1 MSAFQEHRNLLFTVA
16 YEILGSAQDAE
27 DVLQETWLRWDAVL
41 QDEEKADEV
50 RDPRAYLVRIATR
63 QALNRLRTQQ
73 RRRETYVG
81 PWLPEPLLTAPD
93 VAEDAELAESVSM
106 AMLLVLD
113 TLTPTERAV
122 FVLREVFGF
131 EYAEIAAS
139 VDKSEAAVRQ
149 VLSRARNHV
158 QARRPRASDEVDRDA
173 VIDRFLAAAAGG
185 DLQQLMDVLAPD
197 VVLLSDGGG
206 VKQAALRP
214 ILGRDKVLRWL
225 VGVMGKNQGA
235 ITMDTAVVNG
245 QKGLRIFS
253 DGELDVVAAV
263 RIDDGLITELY
274 FVRNPAKLAH
284 LDGEAADL
292 GR

>member
-1 MSAFQEHRNLLFTVA
+1 
-16 YEILGSAQDAE
+16 
-27 DVLQETWLRWDAVL
+27 
-41 QDEEKADEV
+41 
-50 RDPRAYLVRIATR
+50 
-63 QALNRLRTQQ
+63 
-73 RRRETYVG
+73 
-81 PWLPEPLLTAPD
+81 
-93 VAEDAELAESVSM
+93 
-106 AMLLVLD
+106 
-113 TLTPTERAV
+113 
-122 FVLREVFGF
+122 
-131 EYAEIAAS
+131 

-158 QARRPRASDEVDRDA
+158 QARRPRASDEIDRDA
-173 VIDRFLAAAAGG
+173 VIDRFLAAVAGG

-225 VGVMGKNQGA
+225 FGVMAKNQGE